1 MMDLSANVVGSR
13 DSVKSRVIKRKAL
26 VSGTQL
32 KLKPSPSVKTAV
44 KNVVFFP
51 SGTEAA
57 QM

>member
-13 DSVKSRVIKRKAL
+13 DSVKSRVKGRLWSQA
-26 VSGTQL
+26 
-32 KLKPSPSVKTAV
+32 PSPSVKTAV